1 MGHAMAAAHNPLAE
15 KVKNTAAKLDRRR
28 QVANETS
35 KQIVARR
42 EAFFD
47 RLALMNVAALT
58 FSVTLA
64 GRLGSNVHFPKT
76 LFCAWGFLLLAAG
89 ACLLRNLSHQHYQ
102 IADVMTDMAES
113 EVAFID
119 VGHEVISTGNVM
131 YSDSSEP
138 YDQNREATLNRSNR
152 EIWKKALE
160 KHQRIEIRS
169 WKIVTGSEWVAG
181 IAMLLGF
188 GFLIVFAL
196 RNL

>member
-1 MGHAMAAAHNPLAE
+1 MSTGHNPLFE

-28 QVANETS
+28 QAARETS

-47 RLALMNVAALT
+47 RLALMNVGALT

-64 GRLGSNVHFPKT
+64 GRLGTSAHFPKT
-76 LFCAWGFLLLAAG
+76 LFCAWGFLLIAAG

-102 IADVMTDMAES
+102 LADAMTDMAES
-113 EVAFID
+113 EIDYID
-119 VGHEVISTGNVM
+119 VGQEVIKTENVI
-131 YSDSSEP
+131 YSDSPEP
-138 YDQNREATLNRSNR
+138 YDQNRELALHGSNR
-152 EIWKKALE
+152 EVWKKAHA
-160 KHQRIEIRS
+160 KYQRTNTRN
-169 WKIVTGSEWVAG
+169 WKIVIGSEWTAA

-188 GFLIVFAL
+188 AFLIVFAL